1 MVKFGVELSGG
12 LELLFGGVKTFDV
25 ELSLLPRAL
34 LMKDVIAHVRDV
46 LLLERPELFTAGD
59 TVRPGILV
67 LINEVDWELE
77 GVLEAEV
84 REGDVVLFI
93 STLHGG

>member
-1 MVKFGVELSGG
+1 MPQFTVELSGG
-12 LELLFGGVKTFDV
+12 LELLFGGEKTFNVTLAVDQ
-25 ELSLLPRAL
+25 LT
-34 LMKDVIAHVRDV
+34 MKSVIAHVRDV
-46 LLLERPELFTAGD
+46 LLLERPELFTSGD

-77 GVLEAEV
+77 GVLDAEV